1 MSGNLPEITSMR
13 RASLF
18 AIALAIL
25 LPLGIAAQGD
35 KDKPKEEK
43 PEEKKIL
50 DKTIGEW
57 IKILRTH
64 ENEKYRRAALIAL
77 EYGREAHRSGAPA
90 LLDCVENDKS
100 IAVRQAAVA
109 LI

>member
-1 MSGNLPEITSMR
+1 MCNLAEITSMH

-18 AIALAIL
+18 AIALAFL
-25 LPLGIAAQGD
+25 LPLGSAAQGD
-35 KDKPKEEK
+35 KEKKE
-43 PEEKKIL
+43 PEPKIL
-50 DKTIGEW
+50 DKTVGEW

-64 ENEKYRRAALIAL
+64 ENEKFRRAALIAL

-100 IAVRQAAVA
+100 AAVRQHAVS
-109 LI
+109 